1 VSTIYLTPRILF
13 LGLIVSIVAVDS
25 IIYFSEIEDKRFYSE
40 LVITITAATATFLAL
55 LLVFRQKLGGLFGK
69 SWVSFAMGLVLWLCA
84 DITLI
89 MYDLVFE
96 TALSIPSII
105 DVFWISG
112 YAFFAYYMFSTFKH
126 FRKLFSRTVIIL
138 SIIGNVHFSHAC

>member
-1 VSTIYLTPRILF
+1 MYLTPRILF
-13 LGLIVSIVAVDS
+13 LGLIVSIVALDS
-25 IIYFSEIEDKRFYSE
+25 VIYFSEIENKRFSSE
-40 LVITITAATATFLAL
+40 LIITIIAAAAALLAL

-69 SWVSFAMGLVLWLCA
+69 SWISFAIGLVLWLCA

-89 MYDLVFE
+89 IYDLVLE

-138 SIIGNVHFSHAC
+138 SIIGNVHFSHTC